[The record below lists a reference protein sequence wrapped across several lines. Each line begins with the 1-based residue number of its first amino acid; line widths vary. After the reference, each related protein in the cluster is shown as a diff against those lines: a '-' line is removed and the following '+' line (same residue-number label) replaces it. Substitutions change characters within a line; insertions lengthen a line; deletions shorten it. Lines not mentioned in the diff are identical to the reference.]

1 MTDLLAN
8 QHCKLPNLSSNK
20 IAIISKL
27 LNTGDMSYFP
37 MVVLAHRNIID
48 LPRARVHL
56 TNKHLLFNLIM
67 VVLEECRN
75 HRTIIALETLVG
87 SAQMS

>member
-1 MTDLLAN
+1 MTDLLAT

-37 MVVLAHRNIID
+37 MVVLALRNTID

-56 TNKHLLFNLIM
+56 TNKHLFFNLIM
-67 VVLEECRN
+67 VFLEECCT

-87 SAQMS
+87 STQMS

>member
-37 MVVLAHRNIID
+37 MVVLALRNIID
-48 LPRARVHL
+48 LPHARVHL
-56 TNKHLLFNLIM
+56 TKYLFFNLIM
-67 VVLEECRN
+67 VFLEECCT

-87 SAQMS
+87 STQMS

>member
-1 MTDLLAN
+1 M
-8 QHCKLPNLSSNK
+8 
-20 IAIISKL
+20 L
-27 LNTGDMSYFP
+27 LNSGDMSYFP

>member
-1 MTDLLAN
+1 M
-8 QHCKLPNLSSNK
+8 LPG
-20 IAIISKL
+20 IASFPIYQITELKYYQSY
-27 LNTGDMSYFP
+27 LNSGVMSYVP
-37 MVVLAHRNIID
+37 MVVLALRNIID

-87 SAQMS
+87 STQMS